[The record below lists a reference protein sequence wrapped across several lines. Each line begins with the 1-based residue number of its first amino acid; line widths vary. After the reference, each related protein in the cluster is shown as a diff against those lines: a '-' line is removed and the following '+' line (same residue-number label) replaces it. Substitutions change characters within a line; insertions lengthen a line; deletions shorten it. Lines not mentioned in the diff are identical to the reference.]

1 MSATRLLRSSRPLG
15 LRLPSSPSPSY
26 STLSK
31 STSITMNLSRGDNNE
46 REKRISGAEKKVP
59 FGTVKAV
66 AVAERI
72 NIVSVPQ
79 TKDVGA
85 GAAGGVVD
93 LAWLLRKV
101 SAAALVI
108 LKVATKPRPRLLNP
122 QMFIERSV
130 IDCRF
135 FALFAVAGSL
145 LGSVL
150 CFLEGFFLIIE
161 SYVYYF
167 NMLSQNSDK
176 GHMVQLL
183 IEAIDMFLVGT
194 ALLVFGMSVHVMF
207 VGSNH
212 LKAKSLQLPGSNL
225 FGLFH
230 LKSLPRWAC
239 MQSVTQAK
247 SKIGHAIIMILQ
259 VGMLEK
265 FKNVPLV
272 TGLDLACFAG
282 AVFISSACVFLLS
295 RLSIGSIT
303 SAIKVVNRSPK
314 FSSKTD
320 Q

>member
-1 MSATRLLRSSRPLG
+1 MT
-15 LRLPSSPSPSY
+15 
-26 STLSK
+26 
-31 STSITMNLSRGDNNE
+31 LSRGDNNE
-46 REKRISGAEKKVP
+46 REKKISSGEKKVP

-72 NIVSVPQ
+72 NMVSEPG

-85 GAAGGVVD
+85 GGVAD

-101 SAAALVI
+101 SIAALVI
-108 LKVATKPRPRLLNP
+108 LKVATKPRTRLLNS

-135 FALFAVAGSL
+135 FALLAVAGSL

-150 CFLEGFFLIIE
+150 CFLEGFLLVIE
-161 SYVYYF
+161 SYVRYF

-194 ALLVFGMSVHVMF
+194 ALLVFGMGVHVMF

-212 LKAKSLQLPGSNL
+212 LKAKGPLPVSNL
-225 FGLFH
+225 FGLFP
-230 LKSLPRWAC
+230 S
-239 MQSVTQAK
+239 QES
-247 SKIGHAIIMILQ
+247 SKMGVHAISYTSEVENRACYYYDTASGS
-259 VGMLEK
+259 VGKIQECSSGYWAGSCLFWGRNISFFSLCIPPLSTVYRWRCDGKVAEK
-265 FKNVPLV
+265 SQN
-272 TGLDLACFAG
+272 
-282 AVFISSACVFLLS
+282 
-295 RLSIGSIT
+295 
-303 SAIKVVNRSPK
+303 

-320 Q
+320 QPTKHYTNLKYWKI

>member
-1 MSATRLLRSSRPLG
+1 
-15 LRLPSSPSPSY
+15 
-26 STLSK
+26 
-31 STSITMNLSRGDNNE
+31 MNLSRGDNNE
-46 REKRISGAEKKVP
+46 REKKISIGEKKVP
-59 FGTVKAV
+59 LGTVKAV

-72 NIVSVPQ
+72 NMVSEPG

-85 GAAGGVVD
+85 GGVAD

-101 SAAALVI
+101 SIAALVI
-108 LKVATKPRPRLLNP
+108 LKVPTKPRTRLLNA

-150 CFLEGFFLIIE
+150 CFLEGFLLVIE
-161 SYVYYF
+161 SYVHYF

-194 ALLVFGMSVHVMF
+194 ALLVFGMGLHVMF
-207 VGSNH
+207 VGSDH
-212 LKAKSLQLPGSNL
+212 LKAKGPLPVSNL
-225 FGLFH
+225 FGLFR

-247 SKIGHAIIMILQ
+247 SEIGHAIIMILQ
-259 VGMLEK
+259 VGVLEK

-272 TGLDLACFAG
+272 TGLDLACFGG
-282 AVFISSACVFLLS
+282 AIFLSSACVFLLS
-295 RLSIGSIT
+295 RLSIGG
-303 SAIKVVNRSPK
+303 VVTER
-314 FSSKTD
+314 
-320 Q
+320 

>member
-1 MSATRLLRSSRPLG
+1 MAATRLLR

-26 STLSK
+26 STSSK

-46 REKRISGAEKKVP
+46 RERRNISGGEKKVP

-72 NIVSVPQ
+72 NIVSEPQ
-79 TKDVGA
+79 KKDVGA

-101 SAAALVI
+101 STAALVI
-108 LKVATKPRPRLLNP
+108 LKVATKPRPRLLKA

-135 FALFAVAGSL
+135 FALFAVVGSL

-150 CFLEGFFLIIE
+150 CFLEGFFLVIE
-161 SYVYYF
+161 SYVHYF

-176 GHMVQLL
+176 RHMVQLL

-194 ALLVFGMSVHVMF
+194 ALLVFGMGVHVMF
-207 VGSNH
+207 VGSNN
-212 LKAKSLQLPGSNL
+212 LKAKGPLPVSNL
-225 FGLFH
+225 FGLFR
-230 LKSLPRWAC
+230 LKTLPRWAC
-239 MQSVTQAK
+239 MESVTQAK
-247 SKIGHAIIMILQ
+247 SKIGHAMIMILQ
-259 VGMLEK
+259 VGVLEK
-265 FKNVPLV
+265 FKNVPVV

-282 AVFISSACVFLLS
+282 AIFLSSACVFLLS
-295 RLSIGSIT
+295 RLFIGGIVSE
-303 SAIKVVNRSPK
+303 R
-314 FSSKTD
+314 
-320 Q
+320 